1 MPELDYDHVEEK
13 IVNWLRNQVKD
24 CGMEGCVVGLSGGID
39 SAVTSVLCKK
49 AFPDNT
55 LGVIMPCYSG
65 QEDGKDARK
74 IADKFNIEYISKDLT
89 PVLDEFLYV
98 LEGKK
103 DYEANMEIA
112 NMKPRLRMVTLYY
125 YAAKNNYLVIGTDN
139 WSELKVGYFTK
150 HGDGG
155 VDIAPLGRLVK
166 TEVRELA
173 GHLGIPEKII
183 NKPPSAGL
191 WEGQTDEAE
200 MGISYEVL
208 DDYILT
214 GKASQE
220 KQEKIEDMSRTN
232 SHKLDPI
239 PMPDRADLRK

>member
-208 DDYILT
+208 DNYILT

-220 KQEKIEDMSRTN
+220 KQEKIEDMSRKN